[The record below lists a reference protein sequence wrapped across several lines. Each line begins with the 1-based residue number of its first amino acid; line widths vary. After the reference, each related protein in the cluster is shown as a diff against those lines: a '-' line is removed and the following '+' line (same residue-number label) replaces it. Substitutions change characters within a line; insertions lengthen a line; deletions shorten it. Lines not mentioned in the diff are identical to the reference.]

1 MFIVQQSFMGT
12 GSVNWFQLAVV
23 VGLLIDDD
31 FPSLPGLVHC
41 DLCLGNLPPKP
52 FHSVPFSQSG
62 SFLDG
67 RLRYSRG
74 HWGVSPGCSMPLLSW
89 DSPWVRDHLDLV
101 CHICMCLQCLD
112 QDEFVYRI
120 TR

>member
-1 MFIVQQSFMGT
+1 M
-12 GSVNWFQLAVV
+12 NWFQLVAA
-23 VGLLIDDD
+23 GLRIDDG

-41 DLCLGNLPPKP
+41 DLCLGDLPPKP

-74 HWGVSPGCSMPLLSW
+74 RWGAVQAALCIYILLGTLGPG
-89 DSPWVRDHLDLV
+89 LV
-101 CHICMCLQCLD
+101 LFICAVMSGS
-112 QDEFVYRI
+112 E
-120 TR
+120 